1 MHINRPILR
10 IPTIAIHLKRDTNEK
25 LEINKQDHLY
35 EDELFSF
42 DLQTSFIFFFCRQ
55 AVLALKTEEELNKT
69 NESKKNISDE
79 VKHFFD
85 ENMPIFGRRKSIS
98 VEKTS

>member
-35 EDELFSF
+35 DRNL
-42 DLQTSFIFFFCRQ
+42 R
-55 AVLALKTEEELNKT
+55 
-69 NESKKNISDE
+69 
-79 VKHFFD
+79 
-85 ENMPIFGRRKSIS
+85 
-98 VEKTS
+98 EK